1 MMRSFDHDGLTL
13 SFRDE
18 GAGPVLFFQH
28 GLGATADQPFE
39 IMGDFDGFRRI
50 TLECRGH
57 GASDLGPA
65 EELSIATFA
74 DDLLALLDHL
84 EIARAHVG
92 GISMGAAISTRFAVL
107 NPLRA
112 QSLCIARPAWFDRA
126 APDNMAI
133 FAVAAA
139 FLEAHGVEEGRE
151 RFEASQPFKALKAAS
166 PDNAASL
173 VGQFDRPDPVSTQLL
188 LSRSAVDGPGISFAD
203 YHALRLPV
211 QVIGHGL
218 DAVHPWSMA
227 QAIADAVPGSQL
239 VEITAKSTSK
249 ERYLSEFSSALERF
263 VLGVETSESAA
274 PIAMSGQQHG

>member
-1 MMRSFDHDGLTL
+1 MMRTFDHDGLAL

-18 GAGPVLFFQH
+18 GAGPVLLFQH

-57 GASDLGPA
+57 GGSHLGAA
-65 EELSIATFA
+65 EDLSIATFA
-74 DDLLALLDHL
+74 DDLLALMDHL
-84 EIARAHVG
+84 DIARAHVG
-92 GISMGAAISTRFAVL
+92 GISMGAAITTRFAVL

-133 FAVAAA
+133 FAVASA
-139 FLEAHGVEEGRE
+139 FLEAHGVEEGRA
-151 RFEASQPFKALKAAS
+151 RFEASAPFKALQAAS

-173 VGQFDRPDPVSTQLL
+173 LGQFDRPDPLSTQLL
-188 LSRSAVDGPGISFAD
+188 LSRLAVDGPGISFAD

-227 QAIADAVPGSQL
+227 QAIADAIPGSQR

-263 VLGVETSESAA
+263 VSAVEASESAA
-274 PIAMSGQQHG
+274 SNPVLGQQHG